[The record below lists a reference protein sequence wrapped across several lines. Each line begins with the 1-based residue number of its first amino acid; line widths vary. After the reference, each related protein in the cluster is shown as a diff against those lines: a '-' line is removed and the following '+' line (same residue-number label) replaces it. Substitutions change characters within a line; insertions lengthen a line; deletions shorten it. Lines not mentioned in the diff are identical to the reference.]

1 MGAAIREMKTVLL
14 PVKDFNNAK
23 QRLASALPPEQRAG
37 LARAMFS
44 DVLRALAECRCLDR
58 VIVFTASAEAEDM
71 ARPFGFDVV
80 TEESVEG
87 HSAAVNHMLER
98 LATSAAGAAGAA
110 SGSIVFSLALD
121 LPKLTPGEI
130 DFVVSRVNEP
140 FTILPSREGTG
151 TNGLV
156 FKLPARIA
164 VEYGEG
170 SFRRHLSKAWAA
182 GLRAEVLSV
191 PGIAFDIDTPE
202 DLAHFM
208 DDAGQEARKSATWKY
223 LSGLRQ

>member
-1 MGAAIREMKTVLL
+1 MKTVLL
-14 PVKDFNNAK
+14 PVKDFKNAK
-23 QRLASALPPEQRAG
+23 QRLTGALSPERRAG
-37 LARAMFS
+37 LASAMFS

-98 LATSAAGAAGAA
+98 LATSTAGDAR
-110 SGSIVFSLALD
+110 GSIVFCLALD
-121 LPKLTPGEI
+121 LPRLTPGEI
-130 DFVVSRVNEP
+130 DFVISSVNEP

-156 FKLPARIA
+156 FKLPARIT

-170 SFRRHLSKAWAA
+170 SFLRHLSKAWAA

-208 DDAGQEARKSATWKY
+208 DNAGQEGRNSATWKY
-223 LSGLRQ
+223 VSGLRQ

>member
-1 MGAAIREMKTVLL
+1 MKTVLL
-14 PVKDFNNAK
+14 PVKDFSNAK
-23 QRLASALPPEQRAG
+23 QRLTHALAPEQRAG

-44 DVLRALAECRCLDR
+44 DVLRALAGCRVPDR
-58 VIVFTASAEAEDM
+58 IIVFTASAEAAAM

-80 TEESVEG
+80 TEESVDG

-98 LATSAAGAAGAA
+98 LATNA
-110 SGSIVFSLALD
+110 SGASIVFSLALD
-121 LPKLTPGEI
+121 LPTLTPGEI
-130 DFVVSRVNEP
+130 DFVISSVSEP
-140 FTILPSREGTG
+140 FTILPSRDGTG

-191 PGIAFDIDTPE
+191 PGVAFDIDTPE
-202 DLAHFM
+202 DVAHFM
-208 DDAGQEARKSATWKY
+208 DDSGEKDRDSATWKY
-223 LSGLRQ
+223 LNGLRR